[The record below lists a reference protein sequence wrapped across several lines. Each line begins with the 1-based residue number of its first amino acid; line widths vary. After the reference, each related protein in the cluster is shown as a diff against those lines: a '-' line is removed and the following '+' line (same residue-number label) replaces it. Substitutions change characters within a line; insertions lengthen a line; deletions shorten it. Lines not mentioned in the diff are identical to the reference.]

1 MSRAGIERADTVLV
15 LASKE
20 NMQSGDSDA
29 FLIDSQP
36 IIIYM
41 LIEALAPHVKV
52 LVELAIENNMKFI
65 TDESTADKH
74 LLGSYASGKVFTSAI
89 FNSLICQAFFNPYIC
104 DLVRLML
111 LYEIPERGENLMRQS
126 ILYLIDVPPEFKV
139 SDFLSVLCLTQFAG
153 KIVFGF
159 V

>member
-1 MSRAGIERADTVLV
+1 LSRAGIERADTVLV

-20 NMQSGDSDA
+20 SQSDSDA

-41 LIEALAPHVKV
+41 LIEAVAPHVKI

-65 TDESTADKH
+65 TDESTSDKH

-89 FNSLICQAFFNPYIC
+89 FNSLVCQAFFNPYIC

-126 ILYLIDVPPEFKV
+126 ILYLIDIPPEFKV
-139 SDFLSVLCLTQFAG
+139 G
-153 KIVFGF
+153 FGF
-159 V
+159 KKCHLYE